1 MQPLVI
7 KLYLD
12 YQLILLFIYK
22 LKQEKN
28 MRFTL
33 CNVEKVPLSYT
44 NLFIGIIKTTVRSH
58 QIRVDVY
65 LRSNDHK
72 HLIKIGAVNDI
83 KRSMRSCYE
92 FATKLLENEDFCTA
106 HYMDYLNEEMKDD

>member
-1 MQPLVI
+1 
-7 KLYLD
+7 
-12 YQLILLFIYK
+12 
-22 LKQEKN
+22 

-72 HLIKIGAVNDI
+72 HLIKIGTVNDI

-92 FATKLLENEDFCTA
+92 FAAKLLENEDFCTA